1 MYRYLL
7 KYFLY
12 GSGSYSFYMVP
23 PLFIWFLLF
32 LYGSYSFY
40 MVPPLFYGSSSF
52 YMVPPLFIWFRFL
65 LFLYGSYSFYMVP
78 VPPLFSL
85 QFVSRLFY
93 SIFSLPTRAIRFS
106 QMRKYFDV
114 VIVST
119 LNTVD
124 ASPLYH

>member
-1 MYRYLL
+1 
-7 KYFLY
+7 
-12 GSGSYSFYMVP
+12 MVP
-23 PLFIWFLLF
+23 VSTLFIWFLLF
-32 LYGSYSFY
+32 LYGS
-40 MVPPLFYGSSSF
+40 SSF
-52 YMVPPLFIWFRFL
+52 YMVPVPTLFIWFL
-65 LFLYGSYSFYMVP
+65 LFLYGSSSFYMVP
-78 VPPLFSL
+78 VPPLFYL